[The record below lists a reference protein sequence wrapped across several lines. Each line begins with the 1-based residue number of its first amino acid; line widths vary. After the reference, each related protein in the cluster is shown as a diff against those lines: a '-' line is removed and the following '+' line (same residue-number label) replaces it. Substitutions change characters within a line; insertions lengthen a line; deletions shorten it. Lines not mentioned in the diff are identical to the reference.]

1 MFQYLYEWMQNL
13 AFYMVLAT
21 VVLYAV
27 PDSGYKKYI
36 RFFLFIV
43 LILMIITPIFRIFGM
58 DSYVVNFYR
67 SREYEEKIREIE
79 EAADYLKDEDFS
91 EALEEE
97 EGIIRRR
104 NDSIRVEE
112 IQIEGEKEAD

>member
-1 MFQYLYEWMQNL
+1 MQNL

-36 RFFLFIV
+36 RFFTGMV

-79 EAADYLKDEDFS
+79 EKRTTSQSSKKKD
-91 EALEEE
+91 
-97 EGIIRRR
+97 G
-104 NDSIRVEE
+104 N
-112 IQIEGEKEAD
+112 IQRAIEHA